1 MVLESDDCED
11 MVITA
16 LLHEAV
22 EDRGGF
28 PRVAE
33 IRNCDRVANIKY
45 PARQLCAAMISYL
58 DSMAWQIKACK
69 IAQDVPTP
77 RSGRGRKAP
86 ATPAKLRWTPKRP
99 RPEQRA
105 THNAQR
111 NCKRYVGL
119 AHADALRRHG
129 SRRTTIRTPSTTSAQ
144 SCGPAGGPGSRVET
158 LRAIPFAMEG
168 YLANLYDLST
178 IRNVTLSSVR
188 NSLPSTLHMLPA
200 CTWTTQR
207 RANT

>member
-105 THNAQR
+105 THSPTPTLFGDTVRGGLLSGRRALHQHNHAGRQGAQEAVL
-111 NCKRYVGL
+111 K
-119 AHADALRRHG
+119 
-129 SRRTTIRTPSTTSAQ
+129 P
-144 SCGPAGGPGSRVET
+144 CGPSRSQWKDT
-158 LRAIPFAMEG
+158 LPT
-168 YLANLYDLST
+168 YT
-178 IRNVTLSSVR
+178 I
-188 NSLPSTLHMLPA
+188 
-200 CTWTTQR
+200 
-207 RANT
+207 